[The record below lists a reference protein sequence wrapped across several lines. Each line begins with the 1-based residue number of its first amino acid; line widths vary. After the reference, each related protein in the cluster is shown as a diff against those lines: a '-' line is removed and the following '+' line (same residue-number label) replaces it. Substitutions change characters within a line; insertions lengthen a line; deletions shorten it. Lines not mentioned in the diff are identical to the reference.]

1 MSNNPLKQYFR
12 RPAIYLTLPSKGKD
26 YPPGVIDFPENGE
39 LPIYPMTAIDEIT
52 TKTPDALFNG
62 NAVAELIKSCVPN
75 IKDPWQ
81 VSSTDLDAILLAIK
95 AASGSDNLEINSTCP
110 GCKEQSTYKINLVA
124 VLSTLT
130 SPDYSTA
137 LEVGELKI
145 KFGPLTYSEVNEAG
159 LAQFEVQRMFANL
172 NQITDEKEKVEKT
185 KNALITV
192 TEVTMNLIAKTIQY
206 IETNDV
212 KVNNIDHIKEF
223 LQNCDKNMYVSIR
236 DYHTKLKSATEIK
249 PLDVKCISCEHEYK
263 QPFTLNVSDFFG

>member
-26 YPPGVIDFPENGE
+26 YPMGVIDFPENGE

-95 AASGSDNLEINSTCP
+95 AASGTDSLEIDSTCP
-110 GCKEQSTYKINLVA
+110 ACKDQSTYKINLVA
-124 VLSTLT
+124 ILSTLT
-130 SPDYSTA
+130 SPDYSIA

-159 LAQFEVQRMFANL
+159 LAQFEVQRMFSNL
-172 NQITDEKEKVEKT
+172 NQIADEKDKVEKT
-185 KNALITV
+185 KDALISV

-212 KVNNIDHIKEF
+212 RVDNIDHIKEF

-236 DYHTKLKSATEIK
+236 DYHTKLKSSTEIK
-249 PLDVKCISCEHEYK
+249 PLDVKCTSCNHEYK

>member
-26 YPPGVIDFPENGE
+26 YPSGVIDFPENGE

-62 NAVAELIKSCVPN
+62 NAVADLIKSCVPN

-95 AASGSDNLEINSTCP
+95 AASGTDSLEIDSTCP
-110 GCKEQSTYKINLVA
+110 ACKDQSTYKINLVA
-124 VLSTLT
+124 ILSTLT
-130 SPDYSTA
+130 SPDYSIA

-159 LAQFEVQRMFANL
+159 LAQFEVQRMFANV
-172 NQITDEKEKVEKT
+172 NQITDEKDKVEKT
-185 KNALITV
+185 KDALISV

-212 KVNNIDHIKEF
+212 RVDNIDHIKEF
-223 LQNCDKNMYVSIR
+223 LHNCDKNMYVAIR
-236 DYHTKLKSATEIK
+236 DYHTKLKSTTEIK

>member
-95 AASGSDNLEINSTCP
+95 AASGSENLEIDSTCP
-110 GCKEQSTYKINLVA
+110 SCKEQSTYKINLVA

-137 LEVGELKI
+137 LELGELKI

-172 NQITDEKEKVEKT
+172 NQITDEKEKGEKT
-185 KNALITV
+185 KNALISV

-212 KVNNIDHIKEF
+212 RVDNVDHIKEF

>member
-26 YPPGVIDFPENGE
+26 YPSGVIDFPENGE

-95 AASGSDNLEINSTCP
+95 AASGTDSLEIDSTCP
-110 GCKEQSTYKINLVA
+110 ACKDQSTYKINLVA
-124 VLSTLT
+124 ILSTLT
-130 SPDYSTA
+130 SPDYSIA

-159 LAQFEVQRMFANL
+159 LAQFEVQRMFSNL
-172 NQITDEKEKVEKT
+172 NQIADEKDKVEKT
-185 KNALITV
+185 KDALISV

-212 KVNNIDHIKEF
+212 RVDNIDHIKEF

-236 DYHTKLKSATEIK
+236 DYHTKLKSSTEIK
-249 PLDVKCISCEHEYK
+249 PLDVKCTSCDHEYK

>member
-95 AASGSDNLEINSTCP
+95 AASGSDNLEIDSTCP
-110 GCKEQSTYKINLVA
+110 SCKEQSTYKINLVA

-130 SPDYSTA
+130 SPDYSTE

-185 KNALITV
+185 KNALISV

-212 KVNNIDHIKEF
+212 RVDNIDHIKEF
-223 LQNCDKNMYVSIR
+223 LENCDKNMYVSIR
-236 DYHTKLKSATEIK
+236 DYHAKLKSTTEIK